1 MRVKIVD
8 GTHWANGLTGEARG
22 QRGKDGLE
30 VTLYVPGSGG
40 RRRVV
45 GRLRMEAWQ
54 VEPVKKIDRRADAE

>member
-54 VEPVKKIDRRADAE
+54 VESIKKINRRTDAV